1 MLLVQVK
8 ALIHDVSLKL
18 EQTSKA
24 MYRRDLVTT
33 SDHQKLGEINNALT
47 KSYDLLDVAF
57 QEDGYKNTNF
67 DEVMEYTE
75 LVRKRIAALAEYIR
89 PYRLK
94 NEHVSPSTV
103 VTMINKEQQAIH
115 HLVTL
120 LNELTGVSQ
129 A

>member
-8 ALIHDVSLKL
+8 ALIQDVSLGL
-18 EQTSKA
+18 EKTSKA

-47 KSYDLLDVAF
+47 ESYELLDVAF

>member
-8 ALIHDVSLKL
+8 ALIQDVSLGL

-47 KSYDLLDVAF
+47 ESYELLDVAY

>member
-8 ALIHDVSLKL
+8 ALIHDVSLGL

>member
-8 ALIHDVSLKL
+8 ALIQDVSLGL
-18 EQTSKA
+18 EKTSKA

-47 KSYDLLDVAF
+47 KSYDLLDVAY
-57 QEDGYKNTNF
+57 QKNGYKNTNF

-75 LVRKRIAALAEYIR
+75 LVRKRIAALAEYVR